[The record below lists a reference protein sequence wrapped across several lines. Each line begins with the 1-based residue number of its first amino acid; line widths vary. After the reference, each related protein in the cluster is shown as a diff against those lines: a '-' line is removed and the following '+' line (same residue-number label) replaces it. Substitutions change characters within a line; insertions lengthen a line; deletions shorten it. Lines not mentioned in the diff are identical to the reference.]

1 MLLMFGN
8 CKYIVRS
15 GSHFMNT
22 IDCSF
27 LTDIYNF
34 NVPYLKKK
42 NTYFM
47 SINETTLLRKP
58 NDVEITYYRSSYATK
73 SYFINCLLTKG
84 NQYVVFTF
92 KYLLEALR

>member
-1 MLLMFGN
+1 MLLMFGYY
-8 CKYIVRS
+8 KYSVRS
-15 GSHFMNT
+15 GIHFMNT
-22 IDCSF
+22 IDCAF

-34 NVPYLKKK
+34 NVQYLKKK
-42 NTYFM
+42 EYFM

-58 NDVEITYYRSSYATK
+58 NDVEITDYSSSYATK